1 MLSIFLGMAAQF
13 TEANFQSEVLEASVP
28 VLVDFW
34 AEWCG
39 PCKAIGPV
47 VDALSTEV
55 EGKAKV
61 GKVNI
66 DEAGSLAQK
75 YGVQSIPTFL
85 FFKDGEVKETIVGAR
100 VSQDSLREQLEA
112 LA

>member
-1 MLSIFLGMAAQF
+1 MALQF
-13 TEANFQSEVLEASVP
+13 TNENFQSEVLESPVP

-39 PCKAIGPV
+39 PCKSVAPLI
-47 VDALSTEV
+47 DAVAGEV
-55 EGKAKV
+55 EGIAKV

-66 DEAGSLAQK
+66 DEAGELAQK

-85 FFKDGEVKETIVGAR
+85 FFKNGEVKDTIVGAR
-100 VSQDSLREQLEA
+100 ITQDSLREQLEA

>member
-1 MLSIFLGMAAQF
+1 MALHF
-13 TEANFQSEVLEASVP
+13 TEDNFQTEVLNSEIP

-39 PCKAIGPV
+39 PCKSVAPL
-47 VDALSTEV
+47 VDAVAGEV
-55 EGKAKV
+55 EGIAKV

-66 DEAGSLAQK
+66 DEAPALAQK
-75 YGVQSIPTFL
+75 FGVQSIPTFL
-85 FFKDGEVKETIVGAR
+85 FFKGGEVKDTIVGAR
-100 VSQDSLREQLEA
+100 ITQDGLREQLEA

>member
-1 MLSIFLGMAAQF
+1 MAAHF
-13 TEANFQSEVLEASVP
+13 TEENFQTEVLDSKVP

-39 PCKAIGPV
+39 PCKAVGPLI
-47 VDALSTEV
+47 DAVAGEV
-55 EGKAKV
+55 EGIAKV

-66 DEAGSLAQK
+66 DEAGALAQK

-100 VSQDSLREQLEA
+100 VTQDSLREQLEA